1 MELWP
6 QSQLQQMIRK
16 LRTTKRLKILQL
28 KRRKNKNSHMT
39 KLKLKRMTLPKV
51 QKNLQVKQ

>member
-1 MELWP
+1 
-6 QSQLQQMIRK
+6 MILK